1 MGGKGTIIAY
11 GSGILEKY
19 GSLICGLF
27 FFKLPKLPNC
37 QIANFIYFILMPVLH
52 STNLIFTTGLWGLA
66 QHAPTST
73 HH

>member
-27 FFKLPKLPNC
+27 FFKLPKLPNY
-37 QIANFIYFILMPVLH
+37 QIVKLLTLSISYSCLFCI
-52 STNLIFTTGLWGLA
+52 
-66 QHAPTST
+66 QPT
-73 HH
+73 